1 MTPKQMAEM
10 VKSSIN
16 IVEQAVKE
24 IDGVIAMTN
33 DMAVEDRLRK
43 IQVDL
48 RRAI

>member
-10 VKSSIN
+10 VKSSTA
-16 IVEQAVKE
+16 IVEKAVRE

-33 DMAVEDRLRK
+33 DMPVEDRLRK
-43 IQVDL
+43 IQADL